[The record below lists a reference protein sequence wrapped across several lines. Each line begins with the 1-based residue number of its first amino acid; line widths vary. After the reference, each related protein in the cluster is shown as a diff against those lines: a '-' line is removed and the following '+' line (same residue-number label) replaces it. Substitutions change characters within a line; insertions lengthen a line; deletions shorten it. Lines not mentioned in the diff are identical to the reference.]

1 MRISIVLCTWNGE
14 RYLGP
19 QLDSLLAQTRRPDEI
34 VVADDVSSDGTW
46 ALLEAFTARAR
57 ALGID
62 VDLRRN
68 PVNLGYVGN
77 FSAGLLRATGDLLF
91 LCDQD
96 DVWHPEKLER
106 MEAEFL
112 RRPGLGLLHTDA
124 RLVDADGGDLGCSLF
139 EALEMTREE
148 LEAEHSGRAFE
159 VQLRRNTVTG
169 ATAALRSA
177 LLPGV
182 LPVPAGWV
190 HDEWL
195 AMAFSMRSQVDCL
208 EWPSIDYRQHGA
220 NQIGIRRRTAA
231 EKLFN
236 PHVDKRGFM
245 AVVAGRLEH
254 VLSTGPGLGLPPEQL
269 REVAG
274 KAAHSRFRAELP
286 RSAPR
291 RVGAVLR
298 EVRTGRY
305 RRYSSGLRSIL
316 SDLVDLN

>member
-14 RYLGP
+14 RHLQP

-34 VVADDVSSDGTW
+34 VVADDLSADGTW
-46 ALLEAFTARAR
+46 ALVDAFATRAR
-57 ALGID
+57 GLGIEVD
-62 VDLRRN
+62 VRRN
-68 PVNLGYVGN
+68 PVNLGYVEN
-77 FSAGLLRATGDLLF
+77 FSAGLRRATGDLLF

-96 DVWHPEKLER
+96 DVWHVEKLAR

-124 RLVDADGGDLGCSLF
+124 RLVDAAGADMQCSLF
-139 EALEMTREE
+139 EALEMTADEIGG
-148 LEAEHSGRAFE
+148 EHAGRAFE
-159 VQLRRNTVTG
+159 VLLRRNTVTG
-169 ATAALRSA
+169 ATAALRAA

-195 AMAFSMRSQVDCL
+195 AIAISTRAEVDCL

-220 NQIGIRRRTAA
+220 NQIGIRRRTTA

-245 AVVAGRLEH
+245 DVVARRLEH
-254 VLSTGPGLGLPPEQL
+254 VLHTQSGLCLAPGQL
-269 REVAG
+269 RELTG
-274 KAAHSRFRAELP
+274 KAVHSRFRADLP

-291 RVGAVLR
+291 RVAAVLR
-298 EVRTGRY
+298 EARTGRY
-305 RRYSSGLRSIL
+305 GRYSSGLRSIL

>member
-14 RYLGP
+14 RFLP
-19 QLDSLLAQTRRPDEI
+19 AQLDSLLAQSRRPDEI
-34 VVADDVSSDGTW
+34 VIADDVSSDGTW
-46 ALLEAFTARAR
+46 ALLEAFAERAR
-57 ALGID
+57 AHGID
-62 VDLRRN
+62 VDLYRN
-68 PVNLGYVGN
+68 PVNLGYVLN
-77 FSAGLLRATGDLLF
+77 FSAGLQRATGDLLF

-124 RLVDADGGDLGCSLF
+124 RLVDADGGDLECGLF
-139 EALEMTREE
+139 EALEMTPEE
-148 LEAEHSGRAFE
+148 IAAEHEGRAFD

-182 LPVPAGWV
+182 LPVPEGWI

-195 AMAFSMRSQVDCL
+195 AIAFSTRGMVDCL
-208 EWPSIDYRQHGA
+208 EWPSIDYRQHGG
-220 NQIGIRRRTAA
+220 NQIGIRRRTTA

-236 PHVDKRGFM
+236 PQVDKRGFM
-245 AVVAGRLEH
+245 DIVARRLEH
-254 VLSTGPGLGLPPEQL
+254 ILRTEPGLGMPEDQR
-269 REVAG
+269 REMEG
-274 KAAHSRFRAELP
+274 KAVHARFRAGLP
-286 RSAPR
+286 RSAPA
-291 RVGAVLR
+291 RVAAVLR
-298 EVRTGRY
+298 EALSGRY

>member
-14 RYLGP
+14 RYLPP
-19 QLDSLLAQTRRPDEI
+19 QLDSLLAQTRRPDQ
-34 VVADDVSSDGTW
+34 VVVNDDASADGTW
-46 ALLEAFTARAR
+46 ALLEAFAARAR
-57 ALGID
+57 AMDIA
-62 VDLRRN
+62 VDLQRN
-68 PVNLGYVGN
+68 PANLGYVRN
-77 FSAGLLRATGDLLF
+77 FADGLGRATGDLLF

-139 EALEMTREE
+139 EALEMTPEE
-148 LEAEHSGRAFE
+148 IGDEHAGRAFD

-169 ATAALRSA
+169 ATAALRRE

-182 LPVPAGWV
+182 LPVPEGWV

-195 AMAFSMRSQVDCL
+195 ALAFSTRAQVDCL
-208 EWPSIDYRQHGA
+208 EWASIDYRQHGG

-231 EKLFN
+231 ERLFD
-236 PHVDKRGFM
+236 PRMDKREFM
-245 AVVAGRLEH
+245 DRIASRLEH
-254 VLSTGPGLGLPPEQL
+254 FLLTETGLGLQRAQ
-269 REVAG
+269 REDLAG
-274 KAAHSRFRAELP
+274 KAAHARFRAELP
-286 RSAPR
+286 RAAAK
-291 RVGAVLR
+291 RVPAVLR
-298 EVRTGRY
+298 EARSGRY
-305 RRYSSGLRSIL
+305 RRYASGLRSIV

>member
-1 MRISIVLCTWNGE
+1 MKISIVLCTWNGE

-34 VVADDVSSDGTW
+34 VVNDDVSADGTW
-46 ALLEAFTARAR
+46 ALLEAFAARAG
-57 ALGID
+57 AMGIA
-62 VDLRRN
+62 VKLQRN
-68 PVNLGYVGN
+68 PVNLGYVRN
-77 FSAGLLRATGDLLF
+77 FADGLQRATGDLLF

-96 DVWHPEKLER
+96 DVWHPRKLER

-124 RLVDADGGDLGCSLF
+124 RLVDADGGDLDCSLF
-139 EALEMTREE
+139 EALEMTADEI
-148 LEAEHSGRAFE
+148 EAEHAGRAFE
-159 VQLRRNTVTG
+159 VQMRRNTVTG
-169 ATAALRSA
+169 ATAALRRD

-182 LPVPAGWV
+182 LPVPDGWV

-195 AMAFSMRSQVDCL
+195 AMALSTRAQVDCL
-208 EWPSIDYRQHGA
+208 EWASIDYRQHGG

-245 AVVAGRLEH
+245 DLIASRLEH
-254 VLSTGPGLGLPPEQL
+254 VLLTEPGLGLQPAQL
-269 REVAG
+269 EELAG
-274 KAAHSRFRAELP
+274 KARHARFRADLP
-286 RSAPR
+286 RAAAT
-291 RVGAVLR
+291 RVPAVLR
-298 EVRTGRY
+298 EARSGRY
-305 RRYSSGLRSIL
+305 RRYSSGLRSVV